1 MKYSWFYFNMYMI
14 MVAMHCEVGLINLP
28 VDLNIAVIYVYIAFL
43 FDVYLC
49 FQRMHATYAC
59 VFARMCMYIHICIYT
74 YISVLRYYIYILCE
88 FVFYSLYI
96 RNNNSL
102 IICGS
107 QRLKSTIRA
116 DKIIH

>member
-1 MKYSWFYFNMYMI
+1 MLNWIYLLFLTCELLWCYLYFTYDHGQVCMKYSWFYFNMYMI

-59 VFARMCMYIHICIYT
+59 VCT
-74 YISVLRYYIYILCE
+74 YVYVHSHMYIYI
-88 FVFYSLYI
+88 
-96 RNNNSL
+96 
-102 IICGS
+102 
-107 QRLKSTIRA
+107 
-116 DKIIH
+116 H